1 MSVAVARG
9 EIHRGVCAVRVLRQ
23 SLLNSALRLYKTTP
37 VHGGQKSQA
46 TNGVANG
53 YLIGSLLLVARLH
66 QLLDR
71 AARFREMLFHP
82 VERQGQRRTVPLQ
95 ATRKFRDER
104 RRHGWMGTCHI
115 GDDQHQI
122 LGVGFDD
129 FKHLIRPR
137 TRQIT
142 FNPSHRYADRDAAQI
157 LD

>member
-9 EIHRGVCAVRVLRQ
+9 KIHRGVGAVGVLRQ
-23 SLLNSALRLYKTTP
+23 SLLDSALHLHKTTP
-37 VHGGQKSQA
+37 IHGGQKSQA

-53 YLIGSLLLVARLH
+53 YLIGGLLLVTRLH

-71 AARFREMLFHP
+71 AARFRQMLFHP
-82 VERQGQRRTVPLQ
+82 VERQGQRRAVPLQ
-95 ATRKFRDER
+95 AARKFRDER
-104 RRHGWMGTCHI
+104 RRHGRMGTCHI

-122 LGVGFDD
+122 FGVGFDD

-137 TRQIT
+137 TRQIA
-142 FNPSHRYADRDAAQI
+142 FNPSYRYADRDPAQI